1 MSIKRV
7 KRTWWSKRQGKYI
20 TKVYEYETVKT
31 ASGKVTTKSTSR
43 RRSKLI
49 VGKNGVYKDRLNDLI
64 KATPDPAMQ
73 AEIRAKINESLRKKE
88 TLTVKKLLSR
98 ISDSKIE
105 RAFINAGY
113 TEKEILEELGVPR
126 DVLFDEANWD
136 GSVFNYN
143 GETYDFQFTY
153 TGNVLIKR

>member
-20 TKVYEYETVKT
+20 TKVYEYETVKS
-31 ASGKVTTKSTSR
+31 ASGKVTTKSRS
-43 RRSKLI
+43 RRSKLL
-49 VGKNGVYKDRLNDLI
+49 VGKNGVYKDRLDDLI

-73 AEIRAKINESLRKKE
+73 AEIRAKVNEVLRKKE
-88 TLTVKKLLSR
+88 TLTVKKLLSK
-98 ISDSKIE
+98 ISESKIE

-126 DVLFDEANWD
+126 EVLFDEANWD
-136 GSVFNYN
+136 GSVFTYN
-143 GETYDFQFTY
+143 GEEYDFQFTY